1 MAVLDFFK
9 KKKPVKKEKKPKKE
23 RKPEEIEKAK
33 EKVEEKVIEKP
44 LVSAQPQRLKRK
56 QTGVAPLVLESVHVT
71 EKATDL
77 TKGNQYVFKVF
88 PDSSKQEI
96 KKAVEEV
103 YGVDVLQVRTIRVSR
118 KQRRLGRTVGW
129 RKGYKKAIITL
140 KEGQKIEILPR

>member
-1 MAVLDFFK
+1 MAILDFFK
-9 KKKPVKKEKKPKKE
+9 KKKPKKE
-23 RKPEEIEKAK
+23 RKPEKIEKAK

-44 LVSAQPQRLKRK
+44 PVPAQPQRPKRK
-56 QTGVAPLVLESVHVT
+56 ETGVAPLVLESAHVT

-77 TKGNQYVFKVF
+77 TRKNQYVFKVF

-103 YGVDVLQVRTIRVSR
+103 YRVDVLKVRPIRVKR
-118 KQRRLGRTVGW
+118 KQRRLGRSLGW
-129 RKGYKKAIITL
+129 GKGYKKAIVTL